1 MSEANMSWRRS
12 RDRMIGGVCG
22 GIAERL
28 GWPKDRL
35 RVAVAIA
42 TILTGGVFGIVAYL
56 LLWFVMPPPGEPGLT
71 APRDHEAPRS

>member
-1 MSEANMSWRRS
+1 MNGANVVWRRS

-28 GWPKDRL
+28 GWPKDRV

-42 TILTGGVFGIVAYL
+42 TILTGGLPGIVAYL
-56 LLWFVMPPPGEPGLT
+56 LLWFVMPGPEDASPP